1 MPTGYTAAII
11 SEEGISFKDFVM
23 DCARAFGACI
33 TMRDDPKDK
42 EIPIFEPSDY
52 FSKELA
58 KAEKEL
64 IEFKKLSKSDWEQK
78 AKDEFSSAIKRYEEE
93 IKENESQKSKYNKML
108 EKVREWQQPTFDHK
122 ELKSFMIKQIN
133 ESIDFD
139 CYEPKYPT
147 ISNAEEWA
155 NKKLKSILWDVSYY
169 TKSNRE
175 EIERVVERNK
185 WVKQLK
191 ESLQQS

>member
-1 MPTGYTAAII
+1 MPTGYTEAII
-11 SEEGISFKDFVM
+11 SEKGISFKDFVM

-33 TMRDDPKDK
+33 ATKDDPKDK
-42 EIPIFEPSDY
+42 KIPIFEPSDY
-52 FSKELA
+52 FSKELV

-108 EKVREWQQPTFDHK
+108 KKVREWQQPTFDHK

-139 CYEPKYPT
+139 CYEPKCPI